1 MGGSGPFNDQKHQQ
15 RSFLF
20 SFWRFLPYTIYAI
33 LPLAL
38 FRLYFYPL
46 PLPPSPTD
54 HLPGSDRILATPS
67 LSSPPPQAE
76 EAGGDAI
83 TEAHPLLPPPP
94 PPPCDYTNGEWVH
107 DKSGPLYNG
116 TTCGTI
122 KDGQNCIAHGRPD
135 VEYLYWRW
143 KPHQCYL
150 PRFEPTKFLQL
161 LRNKNVAF
169 VGDSMA
175 RNQLESLLCML
186 SSVSDPTLVFR
197 DGEDNKFRKWNFAG
211 HNVTIS
217 VYWSPFLVKGVEKSS
232 SGPDHNEL
240 YLDSVDERWAGDLGS
255 LDVVVLSVGHWF
267 LHPAVYYEGG
277 SALGCHYCPG
287 LNHTEI
293 GFYDV
298 LRKALRTTLKALI
311 ARTRASGR
319 ATDVLVTTFSPSHFE
334 GDWDKFGACPKMK
347 PYQEGEKRLEGM
359 DAEMRKIEVEEVEA
373 AKADARDFSGFR
385 FDALD
390 ITKLS
395 LMRPDGHPGPYMYP
409 FPFADGVKDRVQND
423 CVHWCLPGPI
433 DTWNEIL
440 LEVIKRWNGGEM
452 NK

>member
-1 MGGSGPFNDQKHQQ
+1 MGGSSPFKDQNKQHSTTTTTLS
-15 RSFLF
+15 SFR
-20 SFWRFLPYTIYAI
+20 RFLPYTIYAI

-46 PLPPSPTD
+46 PLPQSPTD
-54 HLPGSDRILATPS
+54 RLPRSDHILVGPS
-67 LSSPPPQAE
+67 LSSPRQAE
-76 EAGGDAI
+76 KTGGDAV
-83 TEAHPLLPPPP
+83 TQAPPR
-94 PPPCDYTNGEWVH
+94 PPCDYTNGKWVP

-116 TTCGTI
+116 STCSTI

-135 VEYLYWRW
+135 LDYLYWRW
-143 KPHQCYL
+143 KPHQCHL
-150 PRFEPTKFLQL
+150 PRFQPINFLQL

-186 SSVSDPTLVFR
+186 SSVSDPTLVYR
-197 DGEDNKFRKWNFAG
+197 DGEDNKFRKWNFPG
-211 HNVTIS
+211 HNMTIS

-232 SGPDHNEL
+232 SGPDYNKL

-255 LDVVVLSVGHWF
+255 LDMVVLSVGHWF
-267 LHPAVYYEGG
+267 LHPAVYFEGG

-311 ARTRASGR
+311 ARTRASAR
-319 ATDVLVTTFSPSHFE
+319 ATDVFVTTFSPSHFE
-334 GDWDKFGACPKMK
+334 GDWDKFGACPKTK
-347 PYQEGEKRLEGM
+347 PYQEGEKPVEGM
-359 DAEMRKIEVEEVEA
+359 DAEMRKIEAEEVEA
-373 AKADARDFSGFR
+373 AKADARDFSGIR
-385 FDALD
+385 LEALD

-395 LMRPDGHPGPYMYP
+395 LMRPDGHPGPYMHP

-433 DTWNEIL
+433 DTWNGIL
-440 LEVIKRWNGGEM
+440 LEAIKRWSGGEM
-452 NK
+452 NG

>member
-1 MGGSGPFNDQKHQQ
+1 MGGSSPLFKDHSSHQH
-15 RSFLF
+15 SAFF
-20 SFWRFLPYTIYAI
+20 SFWKYLTYTVYAI
-33 LPLAL
+33 LPIAL
-38 FRLYFYPL
+38 FRLYFHPL
-46 PLPPSPTD
+46 PLPHSPTD
-54 HLPGSDRILATPS
+54 RLPLSDHILVAPYLS
-67 LSSPPPQAE
+67 SSSPPAE
-76 EAGGDAI
+76 EAGRDAI
-83 TEAHPLLPPPP
+83 TEASPPPL
-94 PPPCDYTNGEWVH
+94 CDYTNGKWVS

-135 VEYLYWRW
+135 LEYLYWRW
-143 KPHQCYL
+143 KPHQCHL
-150 PRFEPTKFLQL
+150 PRFQPIKFLQF

-169 VGDSMA
+169 VGDSLA

-186 SSVSDPTLVFR
+186 SSVSNPTLVYR
-197 DGEDNKFRKWNFAG
+197 DGEDNKFRKWHFAG
-211 HNVTIS
+211 HNMTIS

-232 SGPDHNEL
+232 SGPDHNQL
-240 YLDSVDERWAGDLGS
+240 YLDSVDERWAADLGS
-255 LDVVVLSVGHWF
+255 LDMVVLSVGHWF
-267 LHPAVYYEGG
+267 LHPAVYFEGG

-298 LRKALRTTLKALI
+298 LRKALRTALKALI

-319 ATDVLVTTFSPSHFE
+319 ATDAFVTTFSPSHFE
-334 GDWDKFGACPKMK
+334 GDWDKFGACPKTK
-347 PYQEGEKRLEGM
+347 PYQEGEKLLEGM

-385 FDALD
+385 LEALD
-390 ITKLS
+390 VTKLS
-395 LMRPDGHPGPYMYP
+395 LMRPDGHPGPYMHP

-433 DTWNEIL
+433 DAWNGIL
-440 LEVIKRWNGGEM
+440 LEVIKRWNGGGTT
-452 NK
+452 K